1 MQSHE
6 YGSAAAATG
15 NYTEQNI
22 NIADK
27 TAAIIRFLIF
37 ICFSFQSSAL
47 QVYYKTGHLSKIIMS
62 YSAPFVNIHG
72 GATIPAVTFFVIPT
86 VFPVL
91 ICTQLQYIK
100 HDALLTVP

>member
-1 MQSHE
+1 VPSHV

-15 NYTEQNI
+15 SDTEHNM
-22 NIADK
+22 NSADRK
-27 TAAIIRFLIF
+27 PAIIRFLNF
-37 ICFSFQSSAL
+37 ICFSFRIISAVL
-47 QVYYKTGHLSKIIMS
+47 FTGYLSKIIMS

-72 GATIPAVTFFVIPT
+72 GATIPDVTFFVIPT